1 MEKAIVLVSG
11 GLDSYVTA
19 HYVKK
24 RLEREVKLLFFDYG
38 QKALEEELWSVKN
51 LAKELDCELEIVKL
65 PWLGKISTSFIN
77 KEGGGEN
84 KISDWYV
91 PCRNSI
97 FLISALAFAESY
109 FIKTGEESEIY
120 LGIKYEGEL
129 RFKDT
134 TKEFIENMNELSKE
148 TTQRG
153 FKIIAPFIDKD
164 KEDIIELGEEMG
176 IDLSKSY
183 SCYLGAKR
191 YVGAS
196 FPLAHCGKCA
206 GCLARKK
213 GFKFSKVEDKTVYL
227 D

>member
-1 MEKAIVLVSG
+1 MGNAIVLASG

-24 RLEREVKLLFFDYG
+24 KLGKEVKLLFFDYG
-38 QKALEEELWSVKN
+38 QKALVEELRSVEHLKR
-51 LAKELDCELEIVKL
+51 ELDCELEVVSL

-77 KEGGGEN
+77 KEGSGGESLN
-84 KISDWYV
+84 DWYV
-91 PCRNSI
+91 PCRNSV
-97 FLISALAFAESY
+97 FLISALAFADSQ

-134 TKEFIENMNELSKE
+134 TPEFIEKMNELSKTATE
-148 TTQRG
+148 KG

-164 KEDIIELGEEMG
+164 KEDIIEIGEELG

-183 SCYLGAKR
+183 SCYLGSKN
-191 YVGAS
+191 GE
-196 FPLAHCGKCA
+196 HCGKCA

-213 GFKFSKVEDKTVYL
+213 GFKFSKVKDETEYL
-227 D
+227 E